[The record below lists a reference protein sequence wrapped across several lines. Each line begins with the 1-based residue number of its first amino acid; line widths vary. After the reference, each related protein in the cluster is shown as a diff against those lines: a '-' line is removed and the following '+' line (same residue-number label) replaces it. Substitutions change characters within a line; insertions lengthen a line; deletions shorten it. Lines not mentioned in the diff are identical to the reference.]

1 MVDFCGSPKQE
12 TQSMKKL
19 SRIESPPST
28 TKLKKIS
35 PPETAGPVWTYMT
48 NHTHVLVCL
57 AADATLRVRDLA
69 QQVGITE
76 RAVQRILADLESAGV
91 LERERDGR
99 RNHYQILKDASLR
112 HPLEDSC
119 SVGGLLKWI
128 LAQKRAAVKKG

>member
-1 MVDFCGSPKQE
+1 
-12 TQSMKKL
+12 MKKM
-19 SRIESPPST
+19 SRIESLAST
-28 TKLKKIS
+28 TKTREDFA
-35 PPETAGPVWTYMT
+35 PESAEPGWTYLS

-76 RAVQRILADLESAGV
+76 RAVQRILANLESAGV

-99 RNHYQILKDASLR
+99 RNHYQIREDATLR
-112 HPLEDSC
+112 HPLEESC

-128 LAQKRAAVKKG
+128 WAQKRAAAKRAEP